1 MRGTYFNSHVLMP
14 RIMMLMKMTTRDSC
28 SFICVDAYKL
38 ILMVMTTMGSCSF
51 ICVDAKEKYADD
63 NDYHR
68 QLLEHMDGQVSPSGD
83 EAAAERYKGADFFS
97 SADLHRHPS
106 ILLSSNPST
115 LL

>member
-1 MRGTYFNSHVLMP
+1 
-14 RIMMLMKMTTRDSC
+14 MLMIMTTMGSC

-51 ICVDAKEKYADD
+51 ICVDSKEKDADD
-63 NDYHR
+63 NDHR
-68 QLLEHMDGQVSPSGD
+68 QLLEHVDGQVSPSGD
-83 EAAAERYKGADFFS
+83 ESAAERYKSADFFS
-97 SADLHRHPS
+97 SADLHRLAS

>member
-14 RIMMLMKMTTRDSC
+14 RIMMLMK
-28 SFICVDAYKL
+28 
-38 ILMVMTTMGSCSF
+38 MTTMGSCSF

-83 EAAAERYKGADFFS
+83 ESAAERYKSADFFS
-97 SADLHRHPS
+97 SADLHRLAS